1 MEAYAKLIGRVGTNS
16 DDESSQKEFLV
27 SELPCYLGRTL
38 LREGGGII
46 IDSTDTLLS
55 RQHVKIT
62 WSQSGGWKLYCLSKN
77 GCTVNKKKYEKDE
90 IASLYNGSAIRIGNA
105 RLYFTLPVAEEV
117 CVPDNRK
124 RIWSE
129 TKSYDN
135 DGELIMCLGGIDK
148 SDERDKIGRV
158 NSFSSSGSSRAKG
171 SHANRLLSNDI
182 DIILFVTPTPSF
194 LKISFPFLVSET
206 PRR

>member
-16 DDESSQKEFLV
+16 DDEASQKEFLI

-105 RLYFTLPVAEEV
+105 RLYFTLPVAAEEV
-117 CVPDNRK
+117 PVPDNRK

-129 TKSYDN
+129 TKSHDN
-135 DGELIMCLGGIDK
+135 DGELIMCLGGMDK
-148 SDERDKIGRV
+148 SEDREKVGRV
-158 NSFSSSGSSRAKG
+158 NGFASTGSSRAKG
-171 SHANRLLSNDI
+171 SHPNHHFSNDNHSS
-182 DIILFVTPTPSF
+182 LSSQFTCF
-194 LKISFPFLVSET
+194 
-206 PRR
+206 

>member
-27 SELPCYLGRTL
+27 SELPCYLGRTQ
-38 LREGGGII
+38 LREGGGIV

-90 IASLYNGSAIRIGNA
+90 VAALHNGSAIRIGNA
-105 RLYFTLPVAEEV
+105 RLYFTLPVLEE
-117 CVPDNRK
+117 NSLSESRK
-124 RIWSE
+124 RVHSE
-129 TKSYDN
+129 TAPSADDD
-135 DGELIMCLGGIDK
+135 DGALIMCLGGMDK
-148 SDERDKIGRV
+148 ADERANPAKIA
-158 NSFSSSGSSRAKG
+158 NFSSSGSSRAKG
-171 SHANRLLSNDI
+171 IYLQS
-182 DIILFVTPTPSF
+182 TSF
-194 LKISFPFLVSET
+194 
-206 PRR
+206 